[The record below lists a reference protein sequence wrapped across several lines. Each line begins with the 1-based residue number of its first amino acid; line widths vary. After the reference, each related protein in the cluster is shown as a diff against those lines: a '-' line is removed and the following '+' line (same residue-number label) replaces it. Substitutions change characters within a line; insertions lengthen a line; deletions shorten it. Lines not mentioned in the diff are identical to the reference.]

1 MIPSGDHSSRF
12 LFLRRVS
19 SWSEVTSH
27 RPSGSR
33 DTLEDDES
41 LLLPSTADSLE
52 QEEDDLATPL
62 LPSLEYE
69 EESVASLLYFSE
81 RSKKEWKLWLIFFLL
96 VLSGV
101 SNVVLAKLQSLP
113 MYNYP
118 TFLNVYANFMYIIM
132 SFCYILPAMCFGLF
146 HNSIRWRHLKMNKKP
161 FLVMGFLDAIAAAMQ
176 VLSSFYLPGTLLV
189 LLPQAAIP
197 ISMLAGRFLLEEVF
211 TWQQITGACI
221 VLGGIITVLLPVWTH
236 HRAPDYTCQVVLEA
250 EEDYCT
256 VCEMEDSEGSCLSH
270 VKQQEILF
278 ADSNSTMPYIY
289 YCQWVSKDD
298 SMSKDDAL
306 VFVWSL
312 VMVASCIPMVLSS
325 VYKQVALQVQL
336 DPILVN
342 CFVAVFQLLCGIPL
356 AIPAGISASPSVTP
370 WDLPGNWWSATKC
383 LFFQSNTIDNGCH
396 PDDCAQAAL
405 FVHLGLAS
413 SAVYTVSM
421 MFVLKYGSASLLYL
435 GLTLIVPL
443 GHLLFSVHSPSSMHL
458 SDLLGLIIL
467 LAGLILYR
475 FGHENE
481 EQQEQVIVLPQEDDG
496 NTPLLSADGN
506 STNDEATI
514 HSTDVAA
521 EQAKESFLEFLREP
535 FTMVGDI

>member
-12 LFLRRVS
+12 LLLRRVS

-33 DTLEDDES
+33 ES
-41 LLLPSTADSLE
+41 LLLDEDDSLLMSSSSSSV
-52 QEEDDLATPL
+52 EDDLSTPL

-69 EESVASLLYFSE
+69 EESVTSLLHLSE
-81 RSKKEWKLWLIFFLL
+81 RTKKEWKLWLVFLL
-96 VLSGV
+96 LLISGV

-132 SFCYILPAMCFGLF
+132 SFSYILPAVHFGWF

-197 ISMLAGRFLLEEVF
+197 ISMLAGAVLLEEVF

-221 VLGGIITVLLPVWTH
+221 VLGGIIAVLLPVWTH

-256 VCEMEDSEGSCLSH
+256 VCDMEISEDTCLSH
-270 VKQQEILF
+270 VKQGLF
-278 ADSNSTMPYIY
+278 ADSNSSLPYY
-289 YCQWVSKDD
+289 YCHWVSKDD
-298 SMSKDDAL
+298 SMRNDDAL

-342 CFVAVFQLLCGIPL
+342 GFVAIFQLLCGIPL
-356 AIPAGISASPSVTP
+356 AIPAGVSASPSVAP
-370 WDLPGNWWSATKC
+370 WELPGNWWSATKC
-383 LFFQSNTIDNGCH
+383 LFLQANAIDSGCH

-405 FVHLGLAS
+405 FVHLGLVS

-443 GHLLFSVHSPSSMHL
+443 GHLLFSVHSPSSMHW
-458 SDLLGLIIL
+458 SDLVGLITL

-475 FGHENE
+475 FGHDDDE
-481 EQQEQVIVLPQEDDG
+481 EEEEEMMLPQEDRSI
-496 NTPLLSADGN
+496 PLLSTDGTAN
-506 STNDEATI
+506 EEATI
-514 HSTDVAA
+514 NTTTGTSGA
-521 EQAKESFLEFLREP
+521 EEEIKESFLEFLREP
-535 FTMVGDI
+535 FSMVGDI